1 MRVSVNLASRP
12 FVEIRPLLARLRL
25 LMALLAVL
33 AVGLA
38 FWLGSLSRRATAM
51 QAGID
56 TVQAQTNA
64 LQRQR
69 AANEARMRQPVNRDV
84 LDRSHFL
91 NALFLR
97 KSFSWTGV
105 MMDLERVLP
114 PGVQVTSID
123 PQISKEG
130 EVTIRLRVSGSRDRA
145 VQLVRN
151 LEHSSRF
158 LGPRLA
164 SENTQANEAAA
175 RQAAFRSGAPAGGPS
190 GVQYGAEFRPVP
202 VDPNLPALPTT
213 VEFDILSGY
222 NPLPEPNGRPVI
234 RSEPP
239 SAAERSAAA
248 RSALAPS
255 ARRKP

>member
-1 MRVSVNLASRP
+1 MRIGINLASRP

-25 LMALLAVL
+25 LMGVLAVL
-33 AVGLA
+33 AVALGL
-38 FWLGSLSRRATAM
+38 WLNSVSRRASVV
-51 QAGID
+51 QARLD
-56 TVQAQTNA
+56 SVQAQTHA
-64 LQRQR
+64 LERQR
-69 AANEARMRQPVNRDV
+69 TANEARMRQPVNRDV
-84 LDRSHFL
+84 LDRSRFL
-91 NALFLR
+91 NALFAR
-97 KSFSWTGV
+97 KSFSWTAV

-158 LGPRLA
+158 LQPRLA
-164 SENTQANEAAA
+164 SENTQARETAST
-175 RQAAFRSGAPAGGPS
+175 RQAAGGSGGGIQYGAQYVPTAGSTEVTSTAPAG
-190 GVQYGAEFRPVP
+190 
-202 VDPNLPALPTT
+202 

-222 NPLPEPNGRPVI
+222 NPLPEPNGRPVV

-239 SAAERSAAA
+239 TAAERGATGK
-248 RSALAPS
+248 
-255 ARRKP
+255 ARRP